1 MENSDLNR
9 SRSRSRSY
17 RINSSSIWTSNGTE
31 IFSRSSHEED
41 DEEALKWAAL
51 QRLPTYD
58 RLKKGLLTGSRGEVT
73 ETDIHNLGDQEKR
86 TLIERLVG
94 VAEQDNE
101 KFLLKLKERIDR

>member
-1 MENSDLNR
+1 MENSDLN
-9 SRSRSRSY
+9 RSRSY

-41 DEEALKWAAL
+41 DEAALKWAAL

-73 ETDIHNLGDQEKR
+73 ESEIHNLGDREKR
-86 TLIERLVG
+86 TLIGRLIG

-101 KFLLKLKERIDR
+101 KFFLKLKERIDR